1 MPEMLVS
8 WRPPSRISL
17 PSCASL
23 EPFAVRAR
31 APTTTSRP
39 HSLDRVL
46 HVCIAK
52 TYSSYCHIDYCYCVR
67 TIGHAV
73 KNAYPKATQIEYQP
87 YRKSFWPQTVFRFV
101 PIIHCALY
109 EYECTAYC
117 FPWYYVLLGP
127 PRPLLY
133 TCNGSRPGGPQRPP
147 ANKTLLLPLPLSP
160 STPFLGALGRS
171 PATTENHAGTRNTC
185 ARSFFFGPKTVP
197 LHKNPIGLPTRA
209 SARSQHAPSP
219 PHIFIIY
226 S

>member
-1 MPEMLVS
+1 MELRFS
-8 WRPPSRISL
+8 T
-17 PSCASL
+17 
-23 EPFAVRAR
+23 AVAYWQ
-31 APTTTSRP
+31 
-39 HSLDRVL
+39 LL
-46 HVCIAK
+46 GLCIAK

-133 TCNGSRPGGPQRPP
+133 TCNGSRPGGPQRPQQTKHCCCHYPCRRRRLSSVP
-147 ANKTLLLPLPLSP
+147 AA
-160 STPFLGALGRS
+160 GAQR
-171 PATTENHAGTRNTC
+171 R
-185 ARSFFFGPKTVP
+185 PKTMP
-197 LHKNPIGLPTRA
+197 GLPTPARA
-209 SARSQHAPSP
+209 PFFLDRKPCRSTKILSDSQHKRAPDP
-219 PHIFIIY
+219 NTHLHPHIFIIY
-226 S
+226 SHIFTTY